1 MNALASHAERTD
13 QGWLVSGEKTLI
25 SGAMRADYFLT
36 AVKTRNG
43 DQQGI
48 SLLLIDARSEGIQRE
63 PVPGL
68 KWYNASLGSIR
79 FNRTPVAET
88 CLIGPEHR
96 GFVQLL
102 PQFNIE
108 RFSGV
113 AATLGMA
120 RVCVSEAI
128 NFARHR
134 QVFGKRLIDQQVIRH
149 KLVDQIAALRVAY
162 AYLDQCVEQ
171 FELGANVIADLAL
184 LKVQATTTLE
194 RCARES
200 MHVMGGTVYRDRCP
214 LERIFRESRTF
225 AIGGGTEE
233 VLRDLVARQLKF

>member
-1 MNALASHAERTD
+1 M
-13 QGWLVSGEKTLI
+13 
-25 SGAMRADYFLT
+25 
-36 AVKTRNG
+36 
-43 DQQGI
+43 
-48 SLLLIDARSEGIQRE
+48 QRE
-63 PVPGL
+63 PVNGL
-68 KWYNASLGSIR
+68 RWYNASLGTIR
-79 FNRTPVAET
+79 FNRTPVSKAY
-88 CLIGPEHR
+88 LIGPEHR
-96 GFVQLL
+96 GFMQLL

-120 RVCVSEAI
+120 RVCVAEAI
-128 NFARHR
+128 AFARQR

-149 KLVDQIAALRVAY
+149 KLVDLIRAIRTGY

-171 FELGANVIADLAL
+171 FELGANVVADLAL

-194 RCARES
+194 HCARES
-200 MHVMGGTVYRDRCP
+200 MQVLGGTVYRDHCP
-214 LERIFRESRTF
+214 VERIFRESRTF